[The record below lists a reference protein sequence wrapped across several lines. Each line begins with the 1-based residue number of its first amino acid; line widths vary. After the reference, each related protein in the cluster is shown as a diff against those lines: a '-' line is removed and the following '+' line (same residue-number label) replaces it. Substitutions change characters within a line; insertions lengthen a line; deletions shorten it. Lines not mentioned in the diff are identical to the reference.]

1 METISFKIDKNMSKK
16 ISQIM
21 SDFNFSTKTEF
32 IREAIRKNLNEYE
45 IEKQKKEQ
53 WKKLLSMKGA
63 FKGKTKNLSDEEF
76 DKFRNEITTQF
87 IKKKFDIKLD

>member
-1 METISFKIDKNMSKK
+1 METISFKIDENMSKK

-21 SDFNFSTKTEF
+21 NDFNFSTKTEF

-53 WKKLLSMKGA
+53 WKKLLSMKGT
-63 FKGKTKNLSDEEF
+63 FKGKIKSHSDEEF
-76 DKFRNEITTQF
+76 RKIREEIGNK
-87 IKKKFDIKLD
+87 ILKEYESSK